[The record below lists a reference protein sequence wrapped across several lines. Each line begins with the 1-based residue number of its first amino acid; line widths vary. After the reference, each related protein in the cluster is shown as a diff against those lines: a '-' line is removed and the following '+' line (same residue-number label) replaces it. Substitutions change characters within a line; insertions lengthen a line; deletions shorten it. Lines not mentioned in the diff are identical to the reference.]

1 MTVRGAVLIA
11 LFVLSLLA
19 AIVSGRDMFFNLAY
33 LWGGV
38 LVTAWV
44 WSRLS
49 LSGLSVWRRPS
60 TLRGQVGRS
69 FEERFGLRSVSR
81 WPKLWV
87 ELIDSSDLPG
97 HRAST
102 VTLSVGP
109 KSERTWLVRTL
120 CVRRGR
126 FRLGPAELRGGDP
139 FGFFPVRRLVPQTQH
154 VVVLPSAVPL
164 KGFELPSGHRP
175 GGEALRHRTHQV
187 TPSAA
192 GVRDYAPGDG
202 LNRIHW
208 PSTVR
213 KDRLIVKEFELDP
226 KAETWLFMDTSTKT
240 QAGSSELTVPEPGVW
255 TAQWDPRLPPSTEEY
270 AVAAAASIAR
280 HLLQQDRAVG
290 LAALGTARQV
300 IQPDRG
306 ERQLFRI
313 LSALAVLQ
321 AQGWL
326 SLEDLVKI
334 EGSQVPR
341 GASVI
346 LITPSVSPGVLVCA
360 RQLARRGLVPAL
372 VLVEAASFG
381 GPQGTRSLAAAAE
394 KGGLLVRVLACGDDL
409 AVALSAARLTG
420 RPTATAA

>member
-1 MTVRGAVLIA
+1 MTVRGAVVIA
-11 LFVLSLLA
+11 LFSLSVLA
-19 AIVSGRDMFFNLAY
+19 AAVSGREMFFNLAY
-33 LWGGV
+33 VWGGV
-38 LVTAWV
+38 LAVAWI
-44 WSRLS
+44 WSRLT
-49 LSGLSVWRRPS
+49 LSGLTVWRRPS

-69 FEERFGLRSVSR
+69 FEERFGLRSASR

-87 ELIDSSDLPG
+87 ELIDTSDLPG

-102 VTLSVGP
+102 VTLNVGAR
-109 KSERTWLVRTL
+109 SERTWLVRTL

-126 FRLGPAELRGGDP
+126 FRLGPAQLKGGDP
-139 FGFFPVRRLVPQTQH
+139 FGFFPVRRQVPQTQY

-175 GGEALRHRTHQV
+175 GGEAPRHRTHQV

-213 KDRLIVKEFELDP
+213 KDRWIVKEFELDP
-226 KAETWLFMDTSTKT
+226 KAETWIFVDASARA
-240 QAGSSELTVPEPGVW
+240 QAGSAELIIPEPGVW
-255 TAQWDPRLPPSTEEY
+255 TAQWDSRLPASTEEY
-270 AVAAAASIAR
+270 AVAAAASVAQY
-280 HLLQQDRAVG
+280 LLQQDRAVG
-290 LAALGTARQV
+290 LAALGKAREV

-306 ERQLFRI
+306 VRQLYRI
-313 LSALAVLQ
+313 LESLAVLE

-326 SLEDLVKI
+326 ALEDLVKI

-346 LITPSVSPGVLVCA
+346 LITPSVSPGVILCA
-360 RQLARRGLVPAL
+360 RQLHRRGLVPAL
-372 VLVEAASFG
+372 VLIDAASFG
-381 GPQGTRSLAAAAE
+381 GPEGTRGLAAAAV
-394 KGGLLVRVLACGDDL
+394 KSGFLVRVLACGDDL
-409 AVALSAARLTG
+409 AAALSGPRLAG
-420 RPTATAA
+420 RKFATAA